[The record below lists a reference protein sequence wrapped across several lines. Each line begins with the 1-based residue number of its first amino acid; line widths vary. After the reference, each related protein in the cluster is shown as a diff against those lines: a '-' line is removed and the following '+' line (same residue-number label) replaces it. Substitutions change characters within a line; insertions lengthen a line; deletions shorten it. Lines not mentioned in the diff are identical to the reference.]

1 MVPAG
6 GCAHDPGP
14 SERAVWASVVLMG
27 GSVPQTE
34 EQEAEE
40 PETGKMVPLS
50 GFICPGTAER
60 MVLRMVGR
68 SPAGVAEAAVPS
80 LVSEAG

>member
-1 MVPAG
+1 MIPVQ
-6 GCAHDPGP
+6 D
-14 SERAVWASVVLMG
+14 RAAFREGSLG
-27 GSVPQTE
+27 QCGSVPQTE

-80 LVSEAG
+80 LVSEDG